1 MSELQF
7 PDISGLSL
15 DDNNAADARAFISA
29 YTELRNAYLHSLR
42 LNHSM
47 RGTISRL
54 SREYSELWEKYST
67 ICTEHDIFLDDQTND
82 L

>member
-1 MSELQF
+1 MSESQF
-7 PDISGLSL
+7 PDISSL
-15 DDNNAADARAFISA
+15 DPDGNGATDARAFIGA

-67 ICTEHDIFLDDQTND
+67 LCADHDILIDDHTSD

>member
-1 MSELQF
+1 MSESQF
-7 PDISGLSL
+7 PDISGLDPES
-15 DDNNAADARAFISA
+15 DGAADARAFIGA

-54 SREYSELWEKYST
+54 SREYSDLWEKYST
-67 ICTEHDIFLDDQTND
+67 LRTDQDILLDDHTND